1 MHCESKLY
9 FTTNRCS
16 AATLERTMN
25 CKIIDTS
32 QLIHSQ
38 PCQFSRDL
46 MYIDM
51 DKQM

>member
-9 FTTNRCS
+9 FINNRCS

-32 QLIHSQ
+32 QLLVANPVIFHVISLIGSM
-38 PCQFSRDL
+38 C
-46 MYIDM
+46 MYV
-51 DKQM
+51 